1 MPLRWV
7 RAHQH
12 LEDEIYFLVVAV
24 SRAIK
29 GRELLEHRG
38 AAMPGFRQRDAV
50 MAWRDIA
57 EHWDEPGKGMDL
69 RALNRW
75 RLESNEIEP
84 GLTFGGGDKL
94 THVSGV
100 KVKWLRQDL
109 RALRQAA
116 GLVSEKEW
124 DYFYIHPQQAAG
136 ILGVSVDDLQTMS
149 NPPLSHDFG
158 GEHGIRYWR
167 EWVEARTKGSLVP
180 PGWADGVDPHSAVDS
195 DEWSNADEDPDEIG
209 D

>member
-1 MPLRWV
+1 
-7 RAHQH
+7 
-12 LEDEIYFLVVAV
+12 VAEV
-24 SRAIK
+24 PPRV
-29 GRELLEHRG
+29 GHG
-38 AAMPGFRQRDAV
+38 A
-50 MAWRDIA
+50 W
-57 EHWDEPGKGMDL
+57 
-69 RALNRW
+69 
-75 RLESNEIEP
+75 
-84 GLTFGGGDKL
+84 
-94 THVSGV
+94 
-100 KVKWLRQDL
+100 
-109 RALRQAA
+109 
-116 GLVSEKEW
+116 KEW
-124 DYFYIHPQQAAG
+124 DYCYITPQQAAG

>member
-1 MPLRWV
+1 V
-7 RAHQH
+7 SFSS
-12 LEDEIYFLVVAV
+12 IAV
-24 SRAIK
+24 PRCQGSGSATRSWHGAISQSTGTSRA
-29 GRELLEHRG
+29 R
-38 AAMPGFRQRDAV
+38 
-50 MAWRDIA
+50 AW
-57 EHWDEPGKGMDL
+57 
-69 RALNRW
+69 
-75 RLESNEIEP
+75 
-84 GLTFGGGDKL
+84 
-94 THVSGV
+94 
-100 KVKWLRQDL
+100 
-109 RALRQAA
+109 
-116 GLVSEKEW
+116 KEW
-124 DYFYIHPQQAAG
+124 DYCYITPQQAAG

>member
-1 MPLRWV
+1 MRSTSWWWPSRE
-7 RAHQH
+7 RSK
-12 LEDEIYFLVVAV
+12 AV
-24 SRAIK
+24 SFSSIAVPRCQGSGSATRSWHGAISQSTGTSRA
-29 GRELLEHRG
+29 R
-38 AAMPGFRQRDAV
+38 
-50 MAWRDIA
+50 AW
-57 EHWDEPGKGMDL
+57 
-69 RALNRW
+69 
-75 RLESNEIEP
+75 
-84 GLTFGGGDKL
+84 
-94 THVSGV
+94 
-100 KVKWLRQDL
+100 
-109 RALRQAA
+109 
-116 GLVSEKEW
+116 KEW
-124 DYFYIHPQQAAG
+124 DYCYITPQQAAG